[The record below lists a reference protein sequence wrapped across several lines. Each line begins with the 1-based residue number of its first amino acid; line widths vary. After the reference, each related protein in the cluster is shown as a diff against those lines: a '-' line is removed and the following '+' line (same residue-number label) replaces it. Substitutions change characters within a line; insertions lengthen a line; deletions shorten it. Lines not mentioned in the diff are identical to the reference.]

1 MERRLNSDVG
11 VPLFQF
17 EYDALVSIV
26 YNCGPN
32 QGADL
37 IIHKVNEGNY
47 GALFDFIKTYRVGN
61 NGGVMNRRFS
71 EARLFSSGV
80 YDASH

>member
-1 MERRLNSDVG
+1 MERRLNDDVH

-17 EYDALVSIV
+17 EYDALVSVV

-32 QGADL
+32 SGADE
-37 IIHKVNEGNY
+37 IIRKVNTGNY
-47 GALFDFIKTYRVGN
+47 SGMFDFILTYRVGSN
-61 NGGVMNRRFS
+61 LGLPPRRYS
-71 EARLFSSGV
+71 EARLFASGI

>member
-1 MERRLNSDVG
+1 MERRLNSDVA

-32 QGADL
+32 QGADG
-37 IIHKVNEGNY
+37 IIQKVNEGNY
-47 GALFDFIKTYRVGN
+47 DALFDFIKVYRVGSN
-61 NGGVMNRRFS
+61 SGLVNRRFS